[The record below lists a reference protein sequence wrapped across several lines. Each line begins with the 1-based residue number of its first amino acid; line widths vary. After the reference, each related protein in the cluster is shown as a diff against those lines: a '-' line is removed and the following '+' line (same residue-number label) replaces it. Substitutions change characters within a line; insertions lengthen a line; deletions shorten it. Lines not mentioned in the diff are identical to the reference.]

1 MHIENVS
8 AIVHPGRIIL
18 EDFLAPRGI
27 SVSRL
32 ANDIGI
38 PARRIYEFV
47 QGQRSIN
54 SDLAHRLAHY
64 FGMSERYWLELQL
77 RYDRDRVK
85 ERSATVQ
92 IKQIVRRAG

>member
-1 MHIENVS
+1 MAVQNLMTI
-8 AIVHPGRIIL
+8 HPGRVLL

-32 ANDIGI
+32 ANDIGV
-38 PARRIYEFV
+38 PVRYIYELV

-64 FGMSERYWLELQL
+64 FGLSERYWLELQL

-85 ERSATVQ
+85 ERSATIQ
-92 IKQIVRRAG
+92 NKQILRRTG